1 MQKRVSRLSWK
12 NANRFGAT
20 DENDQSGTRVLRK
33 EDVVTQR
40 LLPRARGARPGQSRR
55 LLAAASILVA
65 LSGISSLGFGQRSQA
80 DRTGSHSSRRV
91 RPGLTP
97 AARAMVEQ
105 AIGVVCT
112 EAKTDPKGSVPID
125 DMQARPSLPV
135 QSPEALAGAQR
146 AQKLLPVA
154 KDLVVNSLRQLVVE
168 YGFQKSRFYDATIQ
182 KAVARVQAVRRVRA
196 DMDSRDNASVFLS
209 RPHTITFG
217 TIFLAGLPSDEGMIS
232 VLAHE
237 LTHIAD
243 GDGDSLRALVEAVA
257 SRASGLTG
265 LSIRGQRA
273 EELTC
278 DLVGAM
284 TVRSY
289 VADSPSY
296 EPLTRRLARSI
307 EHNCVDQ
314 DEGDEEHLSPRNT
327 IRALLALNPT
337 LTRELVYGREERLPT
352 PTMRS
357 N

>member
-1 MQKRVSRLSWK
+1 M
-12 NANRFGAT
+12 
-20 DENDQSGTRVLRK
+20 
-33 EDVVTQR
+33 VTQR
-40 LLPRARGARPGQSRR
+40 QQDAALPRAHRARPRQWRR
-55 LLAAASILVA
+55 LFAAVSILV
-65 LSGISSLGFGQRSQA
+65 LMTGGLRVGFGQRTQS
-80 DRTGSHSSRRV
+80 DRTGSHSSRGV

-125 DMQARPSLPV
+125 DMQARPSLSV
-135 QSPEALAGAQR
+135 QSPEAVAGALR

-154 KDLVVNSLRQLVVE
+154 KNLVVNSLRQLVNE
-168 YGFQKSRFYDATIQ
+168 YGFQRSRFFDAKIQ
-182 KAVARVQAVRRVRA
+182 KALERVQAVRKVRP

-243 GDGDSLRALVEAVA
+243 GEGDSLRVLVQAVA

-265 LSIRGQRA
+265 LAIRGQRA

-337 LTRELVYGREERLPT
+337 LARELVYGQEERLPT
-352 PTMRS
+352 PTLRS